1 MTYTDSQR
9 EALEYRD
16 GNLLI
21 IACAGS
27 GKTQVLSRRIALL
40 ISEGVPRESIVAFT
54 FTDMAAG
61 ELKSRIRRELSALR
75 DEGRLEDASLGDMYI
90 GTIHSFSLQL
100 LKSINLRYRNYDII
114 DEKRQA
120 AIIVSNYTKFG
131 LDRLQNGESRIK
143 TIRRFVETLSII
155 YQENIDVDALSN
167 PDLVTAV
174 RNYQAYIKNPPN
186 CFLTFD
192 EIIDELIHNLKENDA
207 LRTQVQQRYS
217 NIFVDEY
224 QDVDNRQEELIRLLS
239 DDGTTAFVCAVGDD
253 DQAIYRF
260 RGATIE
266 NILSFERR
274 YPNVKRITLSE
285 NFRSSHAIV
294 EIANA
299 AVSGQRIGRKMIQGL
314 HRRTEKSMTARHFN
328 PATNCFEET
337 MAEQGD
343 VWNCNFESP
352 VDEARFVV
360 GKIRELTGFPWG
372 DHGVTRG
379 LSFADMSILC
389 RSLNYVRPIMDEL
402 DQQGIPY
409 VIKGAKGLFES
420 DEIQLIHA
428 TFSLLFDTSYII
440 PNPDNHDGFIFYNE
454 EAKIRDI
461 VRDCLNRLKSN
472 GKLPCADDNALLSWI
487 ARKKVLLHRIG
498 DPILRAQ
505 YRLSRRISPQA
516 IFYELLETLGANK
529 VQLPES
535 VLYNFGKFSELILD
549 FESVHQWVT
558 PYDMR
563 DFSYYLGCWAS
574 KEANDIRHQD
584 LGAQNAVQIST
595 IHQSKGLEWPVVFIP
610 TLTNRR
616 FPSTKRNDGAE
627 HLLELGECRG
637 RPKVT
642 AMSAE
647 GQERF
652 DDELRLWYVA
662 LTRSQ
667 KFLFISG
674 IDCQGCHTS
683 QFASNIQHNYV
694 CTDPT
699 AAFARPTPIDPMIP
713 IDAAILPTNFSDL
726 RYYWECPRDYQ
737 LRRLMG
743 FSPGV
748 NESYGY
754 GQQIHNLLASL
765 HEAIIDSQ
773 PIDDAWIETQ
783 VDGQFNLRYTRGA
796 PFEDMKAAAKRII
809 KNYWH
814 DDSELPGKVLHAEK
828 PFEFIIGDAM
838 ISGTIDLLN
847 KNDPS
852 AADSHAVEIVDFKT
866 SQAGT
871 DLSQQERRSHVQQQ
885 LLMYAIASQDAL
897 GLDPRRATAH
907 FLYSSQPHCKDE
919 IILSPDELETMK
931 QQIRDAVSGI
941 KAGHF
946 PMCSFSQR
954 CSECDFRRI
963 CTGSQRGQ

>member
-1 MTYTDSQR
+1 MIYTNSQR
-9 EALEYRD
+9 EALEYRN

-75 DEGRLEDASLGDMYI
+75 ENGQIDDASLGDMYI

-100 LKSINLRYRNYDII
+100 LKSINSRYRNYDII

-120 AIIVSNYTKFG
+120 AIIVSNYTRFG
-131 LDRLQNGESRIK
+131 LDRLQNGASRIK
-143 TIRRFVETLSII
+143 TIRRFMETLSII
-155 YQENIDVDALSN
+155 YQENIDVDALHN
-167 PDLVTAV
+167 PDLTVAI
-174 RNYQAYIKNPPN
+174 RNYQAYVKTPPN

-192 EIIDELIHNLKENDA
+192 EIIDELTCNLRENEA

-224 QDVDNRQEELIRLLS
+224 QDVDDRQEELIRLLS
-239 DDGTTAFVCAVGDD
+239 GEGTTASVCAVGDD

-266 NILSFERR
+266 NILSFATR
-274 YPNVKRITLSE
+274 YPDVKCVTLSD
-285 NFRSSHAIV
+285 NFRSTHAIV

-299 AVSGQRIGRKMIQGL
+299 AVSGQRIGRKTIQGL
-314 HRRTEKSMTARHFN
+314 RRRTGKSMVARHFN
-328 PATNCFEET
+328 ATTNCFEET

-343 VWNCNFESP
+343 VWNCSFESP
-352 VDEARFVV
+352 NHEARFVV
-360 GKIRELTGFPWG
+360 SKIRELVGFPWN

-379 LSFADMSILC
+379 LSFADMAILC

-420 DEIQLIHA
+420 DEIQLVHA
-428 TFSLLFDTSYII
+428 IFSLLFDTSYITAD
-440 PNPDNHDGFIFYNE
+440 PNNYDGFIFCDE
-454 EAKIRDI
+454 EVQIREI
-461 VRDCLNRLKSN
+461 IRNCLNRLKNN
-472 GKLPCADDNALLSWI
+472 GKLPCADDNALLTWI
-487 ARKKVLLHRIG
+487 AQKKVLLQRME
-498 DPILRAQ
+498 DPALRAE
-505 YRLSRRISPQA
+505 YHLSRRISPQA
-516 IFYELLETLGANK
+516 IFYELLEILGANK
-529 VQLPES
+529 AQLPES
-535 VLYNFGKFSELILD
+535 VLYNLGRFSELILD
-549 FESVHQWVT
+549 FESVHQWIT

-574 KEANDIRHQD
+574 KEANNIRHQD
-584 LGAQNAVQIST
+584 LGAQNAIQIST
-595 IHQSKGLEWPVVFIP
+595 IHQAKGLEWPVVFIP

-616 FPSTKRNDGAE
+616 FPSIKRNDGVE
-627 HLLELGECRG
+627 HLMAPGECSG
-637 RPKVT
+637 RPKV
-642 AMSAE
+642 AANSDE
-647 GQERF
+647 GRERF

-667 KFLFISG
+667 KFLFVSG
-674 IDCQGCHTS
+674 IEHTGSHTS

-699 AAFARPTPIDPMIP
+699 ATFARPNPIEPSVP
-713 IDAAILPTNFSDL
+713 VDAAILPTNFSDL
-726 RYYWECPRDYQ
+726 RYYWECPHDYQ
-737 LRRLMG
+737 LRCLMG

-754 GQQIHNLLASL
+754 GQQIHNLLAAL

-773 PIDDAWIETQ
+773 HIDDAWIETQ

-814 DDSELPGKVLHAEK
+814 DDAELPEKVLHAEK

-847 KNDPS
+847 KDDPS
-852 AADSHAVEIVDFKT
+852 ATDSQTVEIVDFKT
-866 SQAGT
+866 SQAGA

-919 IILSPDELETMK
+919 IILDQGEIETMK
-931 QQIRDAVSGI
+931 QQICDAVSGI

-946 PMCSFSQR
+946 PICTSGQR
-954 CSECDFRRI
+954 CAECDFRRI
-963 CTGSQRGQ
+963 CTGSQRG